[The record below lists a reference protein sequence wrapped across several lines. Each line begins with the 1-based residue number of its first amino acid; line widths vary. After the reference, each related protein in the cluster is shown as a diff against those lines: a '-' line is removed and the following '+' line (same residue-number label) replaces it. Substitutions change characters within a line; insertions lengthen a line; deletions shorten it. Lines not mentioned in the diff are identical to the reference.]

1 MTARV
6 SLVDQIATVERV
18 ANEIATLLKERD
30 FYVRYPQMVGFEL
43 ENLQAV
49 VRTLEFMRA
58 HEQTIRDA
66 ISSARA
72 LDAAQ
77 VEP

>member
-6 SLVDQIATVERV
+6 GLTDQIATVERV
-18 ANEIATLLKERD
+18 AHEIATLLKERD
-30 FYVRYPQMVGFEL
+30 FYARYPQMVGFEV
-43 ENLQAV
+43 ENLQAA

-77 VEP
+77 QKP